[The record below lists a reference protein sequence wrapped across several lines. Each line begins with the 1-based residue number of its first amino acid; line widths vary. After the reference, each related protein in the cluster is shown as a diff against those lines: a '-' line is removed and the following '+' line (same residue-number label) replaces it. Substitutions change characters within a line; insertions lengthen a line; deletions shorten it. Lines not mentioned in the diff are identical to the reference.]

1 MPDNRERIDLT
12 ARQVEALRQLSAA
25 TQAAQHQYTAY
36 LSAILHGYDIPLDAA
51 FAFDGQALVRQK

>member
-12 ARQVEALRQLSAA
+12 ARQVEALRQLSAS
-25 TQAAQHQYTAY
+25 AQSAQERYMAY